1 MVNKII
7 RRSILVCIAVISAVY
22 YLTHYDGGEYTKD
35 NIDDYVRR
43 MCEVYHIPGLPR

>member
-7 RRSILVCIAVISAVY
+7 RRSILVCIAIISAVY
-22 YLTHYDGGEYTKD
+22 YLTHYGGEYTKD
-35 NIDDYVRR
+35 NIDDYVRK